1 LVRIEVQ
8 VGQRYRAVGTSFLG
22 SPNATWVIDA
32 IFTGADS
39 MPYARL
45 VSVSDPTL
53 RKTLSFDVLMDP
65 KRYLLDPPS
74 APSSR

>member
-1 LVRIEVQ
+1 MARIEVQ

-32 IFTGADS
+32 VFTGADS
-39 MPYARL
+39 VRYARL
-45 VSVSDPTL
+45 VSLSDPTL

-65 KRYLLDPPS
+65 EHYSLDPS
-74 APSSR
+74 APSNR